1 MLVKKKQQNKQ
12 TKKKSFQEVIIT
24 YPKGPFLP
32 SVVVYPFWETHV
44 VIKSTF
50 YTSFVVVICFD
61 AS

>member
-1 MLVKKKQQNKQ
+1 MLVKKTTTKQ
-12 TKKKSFQEVIIT
+12 TNKKESFSEVIIT

-50 YTSFVVVICFD
+50 YTSFVVCHLF
-61 AS
+61 

>member
-1 MLVKKKQQNKQ
+1 MLVKKKNNKTNKQ
-12 TKKKSFQEVIIT
+12 KKSFSEVIIT

-50 YTSFVVVICFD
+50 YTSFVVCHLF
-61 AS
+61 